1 VSISQAMRKN
11 GSIDGIKEL
20 HGVSDV
26 GFRIEKVN

>member
-1 VSISQAMRKN
+1 MRKN

-20 HGVSDV
+20 LGISDV